1 MKALSLSILFLFF
14 FASAKEII
22 ITDPKDVADYISNCT
37 QTCKILLRNPIDNND
52 HEFYDQII
60 SIDTKNQSITIERKK
75 VTYDGKNKIF
85 INFDTEV
92 SDTANPGDIYS
103 EAADSIKNPNLN
115 SDAEVIIVHKNLYDK
130 SLNILKNE
138 IDYADKF
145 SSNIKNSFIS
155 ALSKSINDSFQL
167 NEYEKIQA
175 YLNSQLQKSI
185 VESKKILNFELK
197 DYKNFEL
204 EFKHINSKLQ
214 ILDHWQSTSSLT
226 NNNTNTQK
234 NYSYNPASFI
244 DFNQKLDNLKKQLLL
259 CKAKSY
265 QESEFIRIAW
275 ALSEAA
281 NFARLNKDPEA
292 AEQFL
297 YFANNY
303 AEVVLGTNNISSASI
318 SLYALYSG
326 HDFFTGKKLNDYELM
341 MHALN
346 ILSLGSYKQF
356 SDLTR
361 YIIKSSR
368 IYANEN
374 LQQLHR
380 IHSFFK
386 TAYPDNIMDNKT
398 LRRVHLRSK
407 NPKWGISD
415 YHLDKHFSGDD
426 SKHALKL
433 IDPKGNIEIWM
444 KNVESLLQK
453 EATNRKIGGIIEIK
467 GVFKKTDSEGYYKLG
482 IRLQQTGYKDYDLI
496 TFLSLQD

>member
-185 VESKKILNFELK
+185 VESKKILNFEK
-197 DYKNFEL
+197 
-204 EFKHINSKLQ
+204 
-214 ILDHWQSTSSLT
+214 
-226 NNNTNTQK
+226 
-234 NYSYNPASFI
+234 
-244 DFNQKLDNLKKQLLL
+244 
-259 CKAKSY
+259 
-265 QESEFIRIAW
+265 
-275 ALSEAA
+275 
-281 NFARLNKDPEA
+281 
-292 AEQFL
+292 
-297 YFANNY
+297 
-303 AEVVLGTNNISSASI
+303 
-318 SLYALYSG
+318 
-326 HDFFTGKKLNDYELM
+326 
-341 MHALN
+341 
-346 ILSLGSYKQF
+346 
-356 SDLTR
+356 
-361 YIIKSSR
+361 
-368 IYANEN
+368 
-374 LQQLHR
+374 
-380 IHSFFK
+380 
-386 TAYPDNIMDNKT
+386 
-398 LRRVHLRSK
+398 
-407 NPKWGISD
+407 
-415 YHLDKHFSGDD
+415 
-426 SKHALKL
+426 
-433 IDPKGNIEIWM
+433 
-444 KNVESLLQK
+444 
-453 EATNRKIGGIIEIK
+453 
-467 GVFKKTDSEGYYKLG
+467 
-482 IRLQQTGYKDYDLI
+482 
-496 TFLSLQD
+496 